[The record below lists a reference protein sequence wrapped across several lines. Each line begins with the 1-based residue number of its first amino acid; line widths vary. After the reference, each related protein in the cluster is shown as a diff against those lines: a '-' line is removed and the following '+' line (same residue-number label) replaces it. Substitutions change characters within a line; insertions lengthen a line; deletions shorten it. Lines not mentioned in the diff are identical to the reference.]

1 MMKAAIQY
9 KKFVHLKTL
18 ERNQMAFIRHLCLV
32 IQWLYLV
39 TTIEI
44 VFTANSFTPRN
55 LAANSFKSLTSSTSL
70 NEVLSIGRGGAGST
84 SPVLLSMKSRTDSLS
99 CTHERAII
107 RS

>member
-1 MMKAAIQY
+1 
-9 KKFVHLKTL
+9 
-18 ERNQMAFIRHLCLV
+18 
-32 IQWLYLV
+32 
-39 TTIEI
+39 
-44 VFTANSFTPRN
+44 
-55 LAANSFKSLTSSTSL
+55 LTSSTSL